1 MSENN
6 IKEEAR
12 QKKVN
17 WLTDGIAY
25 SRDAKVL
32 MVIDSSVANFFNEQN
47 TLMPVY
53 HAGYKIAPWGPD
65 NLLPQR
71 VMQQIDRVE
80 IVGTNANFNWKV
92 PYGCGP
98 KLVKLIYSD
107 NPAEQVKDKNGKLI
121 GGKVVDQLD
130 IFSGEVYDWCERN
143 DISMYLQE
151 TLTDLSYFHN
161 AFALLVPSADR
172 KSIYTLR
179 HREAMFSRWGI
190 DKSTD
195 QINRH
200 LYSAKWDLS
209 PAKADI
215 ESSYVID
222 EFDAIQDIRETIS
235 LTKEKRMVY
244 PIYMPSPGRP
254 YYSYPNWYS
263 IFRSGWFD
271 NVAAIPAIKKAIQK
285 HNLGVRNI
293 IYISPKYFE
302 EKAELEGIDTNDMK
316 AKADLKQRVVDEI
329 STKLVGEENAGA
341 VLNTLANYIP
351 AGNGAVLEKYFTI
364 EKVDNNITGGE
375 QLADY
380 ESGANIISYAME
392 VHPSLIGATPGKNSN
407 SLSGSNQR
415 ELFLMKQALSKPLLA
430 RALRPFN
437 AIKVING
444 WPSDY
449 AISVPEFVF
458 TTLDEAKSGKKESQN
473 NIAK

>member
-1 MSENN
+1 MSDKNN

-12 QKKVN
+12 RN
-17 WLTDGIAY
+17 AASWLTDSVAY
-25 SRDAKVL
+25 ASDAKSVL
-32 MVIDSSVANFFNEQN
+32 VTPPSVLNFFNEQSM
-47 TLMPVY
+47 LLPVWEG
-53 HAGYKIAPWGPD
+53 GYKIAPWGPD

-98 KLVKLIYSD
+98 KLVKLVYSD
-107 NPAEQVKDKNGKLI
+107 NPAEVVKDAKGNVI
-121 GGKVVDQLD
+121 GGKVVDKLD
-130 IFSGEVYDWCERN
+130 IFAGPEYDWCERN

-161 AFALLVPSADR
+161 AFAVMLPSADR

-190 DKSTD
+190 DEKD
-195 QINRH
+195 QITRH
-200 LYSAKWDLS
+200 LYCAKWGQGPS
-209 PAKADI
+209 KADI
-215 ESSYVID
+215 ESSYVLD
-222 EFDAIQDIRETIS
+222 EYDAVQDIIEVMG
-235 LTKEKRMVY
+235 TKKEPRMVY

-271 NVAAIPAIKKAIQK
+271 NVASIPSLKKAIMK
-285 HNLGVRNI
+285 HNLGVKHI
-293 IYISPKYFE
+293 IYISPRYFE

-316 AKADLKQRVVDEI
+316 AVADLKKRVVDEI
-329 STKLVGEENAGA
+329 SNKLVGEENAGT
-341 VLNTLANYIP
+341 VLNTLARLTP
-351 AGNGAVLEKYFTI
+351 SGNGAVLEKYFTI
-364 EKVDNNITGGE
+364 EKVDNNIAGGE

-392 VHPSLIGATPGKNSN
+392 VHPSLIGASPGKNSN

-415 ELFLMKQALSKPLLA
+415 ELFLMKQALSKPMLA

-437 AIKVING
+437 AIKKING
-444 WPSDY
+444 WPTDY
-449 AISVPEFVF
+449 TIAVPEFVF

-473 NIAK
+473 DIAK

>member
-12 QKKVN
+12 KKNVS
-17 WLTDGIAY
+17 WLTDSIAY
-25 SRDAKVL
+25 SGDAKSV
-32 MVIDSSVANFFNEQN
+32 MVAQSSVANFFNEQSM
-47 TLMPVY
+47 LLPVW
-53 HAGYKIAPWGPD
+53 AGGHKIAPWGSY
-65 NLLPQR
+65 NLMPQR

-107 NPAEQVKDKNGKLI
+107 NPAEQVRDKDGKLI

-143 DISMYLQE
+143 DISMFLQE

-172 KSIYTLR
+172 KTIYTLR

-190 DKSTD
+190 DKETD
-195 QINRH
+195 QITKH
-200 LYSAKWDLS
+200 LYCAKWDLS
-209 PAKADI
+209 PSKADI

-222 EFDAIQDIRETIS
+222 EFNAIQDIREALST
-235 LTKEKRMVY
+235 TKMQRMVY

-271 NVAAIPAIKKAIQK
+271 NVAAIPAIKKAIMQP
-285 HNLGVRNI
+285 NLGVRHN

-316 AKADLKQRVVDEI
+316 AKAELKQRVVEEI
-329 STKLVGEENAGA
+329 SNKLVGEENAGA

-437 AIKVING
+437 AIKVINE

>member
-1 MSENN
+1 MSEN

-12 QKKVN
+12 KKSVN

-25 SRDAKVL
+25 SGNAKAVF
-32 MVIDSSVANFFNEQN
+32 VTQSSVARFFNEQSV
-47 TLMPVY
+47 LLPVW
-53 HAGYKIAPWGPD
+53 HGGYKIAPWGPD

-107 NPAEQVKDKNGKLI
+107 NPAEQVRDAQGNLI

-130 IFSGEVYDWCERN
+130 IFGGEVYEWCERN
-143 DISMYLQE
+143 DISMFLQE

-161 AFALLVPSADR
+161 AFALLVPSKDR

-190 DKSTD
+190 DEKD
-195 QINRH
+195 IINKH
-200 LYSAKWDLS
+200 LYSSKWDLS
-209 PAKADI
+209 PAKGDI
-215 ESSYVID
+215 EASYVID
-222 EFDAIQDIRETIS
+222 EYDAIQDIREVMST
-235 LTKEKRMVY
+235 TKEQRMVY

-254 YYSYPNWYS
+254 YYAYPNWYS

-271 NVAAIPAIKKAIQK
+271 NVASIPALKKAIMQ
-285 HNLGVRNI
+285 HNLGVKHI
-293 IYISPKYFE
+293 IYISPKYFD
-302 EKAELEGIDTNDMK
+302 EKAELEGIDVNDEK

-329 STKLVGEENAGA
+329 SNKLVGEENAGA
-341 VLNTLANYIP
+341 VMNTLAQYVP
-351 AGNGAVLEKYFTI
+351 SGNGAVLEKYFTI
-364 EKVDNNITGGE
+364 EKIDNNIAGGE

-437 AIKVING
+437 AIKTING
-444 WPSDY
+444 WPTDY

-458 TTLDEAKSGKKESQN
+458 TTLDQAKTGKKESQN
-473 NIAK
+473 DIAK